1 MMEEMDKEKQRLQEV
16 EENEIDLIELVRRF
30 WEKRKFIVKVT
41 AIFLCLGLLI
51 AIFTP
56 EEYTAQ
62 CVVVPQTGES
72 GVSSS
77 LSGLASLAGFSLGS
91 MGSAEEL
98 SPMVYSNVMNNINL
112 QKEMINT
119 EIYFDRW
126 GRKLTLLDYFTN
138 EEYQRTSVLGVVKK
152 YTIGLPWL
160 ILSAIRGEGEEE
172 TAMTGE
178 DGQIAMLTKDEDDCI
193 KALKERTT
201 LTVNDKDGYVNIS
214 ATMPEP
220 LAAAA
225 LAEIYMNLLQ
235 KYVSEFKIEK
245 AKADYNFINQRY
257 LEAREEYSKKQEEY
271 ARFRDANRIITT
283 AVAATREEQI
293 KNDYDLAYSLY
304 SELSRQLI
312 QAEIKVKENTP
323 IFTVVEP
330 VIVPRERSKPKR
342 MMTLVAF
349 GFLGGV
355 LSCGAVLAF
364 DFLKKRTEIKYLKN
378 W

>member
-1 MMEEMDKEKQRLQEV
+1 MEDKEKQLQEV
-16 EENEIDLIELVRRF
+16 EENEIDLIELIKRF
-30 WEKRKFIVKVT
+30 WKKRMFIVKVT
-41 AIFLCLGLLI
+41 AVFLCLGLFI
-51 AIFTP
+51 AIFSS

-62 CVVVPQTGES
+62 CVVVPQTGEG

-119 EIYFDRW
+119 KIYFDRW
-126 GRKLTLLDYFTN
+126 GKELTLLDYFTN
-138 EEYQRTSVLGVVKK
+138 EEYQRTSVLGYVKK
-152 YTIGLPWL
+152 YTIGLPFL
-160 ILSAIRGEGEEE
+160 ILGAIRGEKDDDVVI
-172 TAMTGE
+172 TGA
-178 DGQIAMLTKDEDDCI
+178 DGKIAMLTQQEDDCI

-201 LTVNDKDGYVNIS
+201 LAVNDKDGYVSIS

-271 ARFRDANRIITT
+271 ARFKDANRIITT

-330 VIVPRERSKPKR
+330 VIVPRERSKPR
-342 MMTLVAF
+342 RLMTLVAF

>member
-1 MMEEMDKEKQRLQEV
+1 MMEEKDKEKQLQEV
-16 EENEIDLIELVRRF
+16 EENEIDLIELIKRF
-30 WEKRKFIVKVT
+30 WEKRMFIVKVT
-41 AIFLCLGLLI
+41 AVFLCLGLFI
-51 AIFTP
+51 AIFSS

-62 CVVVPQTGES
+62 CVVVPQTGEG

-119 EIYFDRW
+119 KIYFDRW
-126 GRKLTLLDYFTN
+126 GKELTLLDYFTN
-138 EEYQRTSVLGVVKK
+138 EEYQRTSVLGYVKK
-152 YTIGLPWL
+152 YTIGLPFL
-160 ILSAIRGEGEEE
+160 ILGAIRGEKDNDVD
-172 TAMTGE
+172 MTGTD
-178 DGQIAMLTKDEDDCI
+178 DGKIAMLTQQEDDCI

-201 LTVNDKDGYVNIS
+201 LAVNDKDGYVSIS

-271 ARFRDANRIITT
+271 ARFKDANRIITT

-330 VIVPRERSKPKR
+330 VIVPRERSKPR
-342 MMTLVAF
+342 RLMTLVAF

-355 LSCGAVLAF
+355 LSCGTVLAF

>member
-1 MMEEMDKEKQRLQEV
+1 MMEEKDKEKQLQEV
-16 EENEIDLIELVRRF
+16 EENEIDLIELIKRF
-30 WEKRKFIVKVT
+30 WEKRMFIVKVT
-41 AIFLCLGLLI
+41 AVFLCLGLFI
-51 AIFTP
+51 AIFSS

-62 CVVVPQTGES
+62 CVVVPQTGEG

-119 EIYFDRW
+119 KIYFDRW
-126 GRKLTLLDYFTN
+126 GKELTLLDYFTN
-138 EEYQRTSVLGVVKK
+138 EEYQRTSVLGYVKK
-152 YTIGLPWL
+152 YTIGLPFL
-160 ILSAIRGEGEEE
+160 ILGAIRGEKDDDV
-172 TAMTGE
+172 AITGA
-178 DGQIAMLTKDEDDCI
+178 DGKIAMLTQQEDDCI

-201 LTVNDKDGYVNIS
+201 LAVNDKDGYVSIS

-271 ARFRDANRIITT
+271 ARFKDANRIITT

-330 VIVPRERSKPKR
+330 VIVPRERSKPR
-342 MMTLVAF
+342 RLMTLVAF

>member
-1 MMEEMDKEKQRLQEV
+1 MEEKDKEKQLQEV
-16 EENEIDLIELVRRF
+16 EENEIDLIELIKRF
-30 WEKRKFIVKVT
+30 WEKRMFIVKVT
-41 AIFLCLGLLI
+41 AVFLCLGLFI
-51 AIFTP
+51 AIFSS

-62 CVVVPQTGES
+62 CVVVPQTGEG

-119 EIYFDRW
+119 KIYFDRW
-126 GRKLTLLDYFTN
+126 GKELTLLDYFTN
-138 EEYQRTSVLGVVKK
+138 EEYQRTSVLGYVKK
-152 YTIGLPWL
+152 YTIGLPFL
-160 ILSAIRGEGEEE
+160 ILGAIRGEKDDDV
-172 TAMTGE
+172 AITGA
-178 DGQIAMLTKDEDDCI
+178 DGKIAMLTQQEDDCI

-201 LTVNDKDGYVNIS
+201 LAVNDKDGYVSIS

-271 ARFRDANRIITT
+271 ARFKDANRIITT

-330 VIVPRERSKPKR
+330 VIVPRERSKPR
-342 MMTLVAF
+342 RLMTLVAF

>member
-1 MMEEMDKEKQRLQEV
+1 MEDKEKQLQEV
-16 EENEIDLIELVRRF
+16 EENEIDLIELIKRF
-30 WEKRKFIVKVT
+30 WEKRMFIVKVT
-41 AIFLCLGLLI
+41 AVFLCLGLFI
-51 AIFTP
+51 AIFSS

-62 CVVVPQTGES
+62 CVVVPQTGEG

-119 EIYFDRW
+119 KIYFDRW
-126 GRKLTLLDYFTN
+126 GKELTLLDYFTN
-138 EEYQRTSVLGVVKK
+138 EEYQRTSVLGYVKK
-152 YTIGLPWL
+152 YTIGLPFL
-160 ILSAIRGEGEEE
+160 ILGAIRGEKDDDV
-172 TAMTGE
+172 AITGA
-178 DGQIAMLTKDEDDCI
+178 DGKIAMLTQQEDDCI

-201 LTVNDKDGYVNIS
+201 LAVNDKDGYVSIS

-225 LAEIYMNLLQ
+225 LAETYMNLLQ

-271 ARFRDANRIITT
+271 ARFKDANRIITT
-283 AVAATREEQI
+283 AMAATREEQI

-330 VIVPRERSKPKR
+330 VIVPRERSKPR
-342 MMTLVAF
+342 RLMTLVAF

>member
-1 MMEEMDKEKQRLQEV
+1 MMEEKDKEKQLQEV
-16 EENEIDLIELVRRF
+16 EENEIDLIELIKRF
-30 WEKRKFIVKVT
+30 WEKRMFIVKVT
-41 AIFLCLGLLI
+41 AVFLCLGLFV
-51 AIFTP
+51 AIFSS

-62 CVVVPQTGES
+62 CVVVPQTGEG

-119 EIYFDRW
+119 KIYFDRW
-126 GRKLTLLDYFTN
+126 GKELTLLDYFTN
-138 EEYQRTSVLGVVKK
+138 EEYQRTSVLGYVKK
-152 YTIGLPWL
+152 YTIGLPFL
-160 ILSAIRGEGEEE
+160 ILGAIRGEKDDDV
-172 TAMTGE
+172 AITGA
-178 DGQIAMLTKDEDDCI
+178 DGKIAMLTQQEDDCI

-201 LTVNDKDGYVNIS
+201 LAVNDKDGYVSIS

-271 ARFRDANRIITT
+271 ARFKDANRIITT

-330 VIVPRERSKPKR
+330 VIVPRERSKPR
-342 MMTLVAF
+342 RLMTLVAF

>member
-1 MMEEMDKEKQRLQEV
+1 MMEEKDKEKQLQEV
-16 EENEIDLIELVRRF
+16 EENEIDLIELIKRF
-30 WEKRKFIVKVT
+30 WEKRMFIVKVT
-41 AIFLCLGLLI
+41 AVFLCLGLFI
-51 AIFTP
+51 AIFSS

-62 CVVVPQTGES
+62 CVVVPQTGEG

-119 EIYFDRW
+119 KIYFDRW
-126 GRKLTLLDYFTN
+126 GKELTLLDYFTN
-138 EEYQRTSVLGVVKK
+138 EEYQRTSVLGYVKK
-152 YTIGLPWL
+152 YTIGLPFL
-160 ILSAIRGEGEEE
+160 ILGAIRGEKDNDVD
-172 TAMTGE
+172 MTGTD
-178 DGQIAMLTKDEDDCI
+178 DGKIAMLTQQEDDCI

-201 LTVNDKDGYVNIS
+201 LAVNDKDGYVSIS

-257 LEAREEYSKKQEEY
+257 LEAKEEYSRKQEEY
-271 ARFRDANRIITT
+271 ARFKDANRIITT

-330 VIVPRERSKPKR
+330 VIVPRERSKPR
-342 MMTLVAF
+342 RLMTLVAF

>member
-1 MMEEMDKEKQRLQEV
+1 MMEDKEKQLQEV
-16 EENEIDLIELVRRF
+16 EENEIDLIELIKRF
-30 WEKRKFIVKVT
+30 WEKRMFIVKVT
-41 AIFLCLGLLI
+41 AVFLCLGLFI
-51 AIFTP
+51 AIFSS

-62 CVVVPQTGES
+62 CVVVPQTGEG

-119 EIYFDRW
+119 KIYFDRW
-126 GRKLTLLDYFTN
+126 GKELTLLDYFTN
-138 EEYQRTSVLGVVKK
+138 EEYQRTSVLGYVKK
-152 YTIGLPWL
+152 YTIGLPFL
-160 ILSAIRGEGEEE
+160 ILGAIRGEKDDDV
-172 TAMTGE
+172 AITGA
-178 DGQIAMLTKDEDDCI
+178 DGKIAMLTQQEDDCI

-201 LTVNDKDGYVNIS
+201 LAVNDKDGYVSIS

-271 ARFRDANRIITT
+271 ARFKDANRIITT

-330 VIVPRERSKPKR
+330 VIVPRERSKPR
-342 MMTLVAF
+342 RLMTLVAF

>member
-1 MMEEMDKEKQRLQEV
+1 MEEKDKEKQLQEV
-16 EENEIDLIELVRRF
+16 EENEIDLIELIKRF
-30 WEKRKFIVKVT
+30 WEKRMFIVKVT
-41 AIFLCLGLLI
+41 AVFLCLGLFI
-51 AIFTP
+51 AIFSS

-62 CVVVPQTGES
+62 CVVVPQTGEG

-119 EIYFDRW
+119 KIYFDRW
-126 GRKLTLLDYFTN
+126 GKELTLLDYFTN
-138 EEYQRTSVLGVVKK
+138 EEYQRTSVLGYVKK
-152 YTIGLPWL
+152 YTIGLPFL
-160 ILSAIRGEGEEE
+160 ILEAIRGEKDNDV
-172 TAMTGE
+172 AMTGTD
-178 DGQIAMLTKDEDDCI
+178 DGKIAMLTQQEDYCI

-201 LTVNDKDGYVNIS
+201 LAVNDKDGYVSIS

-271 ARFRDANRIITT
+271 ARFKDANRIITT

-330 VIVPRERSKPKR
+330 VIVPRERSKPR
-342 MMTLVAF
+342 RLMTLVAF

>member
-1 MMEEMDKEKQRLQEV
+1 MEEKDKEKQLQEV
-16 EENEIDLIELVRRF
+16 EENEIDLIELIKRF
-30 WEKRKFIVKVT
+30 WEKRMFIVKVT
-41 AIFLCLGLLI
+41 AVFLCLGLFV
-51 AIFTP
+51 AIFSS

-62 CVVVPQTGES
+62 CVVVPQTGEG

-119 EIYFDRW
+119 KIYFDRW
-126 GRKLTLLDYFTN
+126 GKELTLLDYFTN
-138 EEYQRTSVLGVVKK
+138 EEYQRTSVLGYVKK
-152 YTIGLPWL
+152 YTIGLPFL
-160 ILSAIRGEGEEE
+160 ILGAIRGEKDDDV
-172 TAMTGE
+172 AITGA
-178 DGQIAMLTKDEDDCI
+178 DGKIAMLTQQEDDCI

-201 LTVNDKDGYVNIS
+201 LAVNDKDGYVSIS

-271 ARFRDANRIITT
+271 ARFKDANRIITT

-330 VIVPRERSKPKR
+330 VIVPRERSKPR
-342 MMTLVAF
+342 RLMTLVAF

>member
-1 MMEEMDKEKQRLQEV
+1 MEEKDKEKQLQEV
-16 EENEIDLIELVRRF
+16 EENEIDLIELIKRF
-30 WEKRKFIVKVT
+30 WEKRIFIVKVT
-41 AIFLCLGLLI
+41 AVFLCLGLFI
-51 AIFTP
+51 AIFSS

-62 CVVVPQTGES
+62 CVVVPQTGEG

-119 EIYFDRW
+119 KIYFDRW
-126 GRKLTLLDYFTN
+126 GKELTLLDYFTN
-138 EEYQRTSVLGVVKK
+138 EEYQRTSVLGYVKK

-160 ILSAIRGEGEEE
+160 ILKAIRGEEEE
-172 TAMTGE
+172 VAVAGA
-178 DGQIAMLTKDEDDCI
+178 DGQIAILTQEEDDCI
-193 KALKERTT
+193 KALKDRTA

-271 ARFRDANRIITT
+271 ARFKDANRIITT

-342 MMTLVAF
+342 LMTLVAF

>member
-1 MMEEMDKEKQRLQEV
+1 MESDEV
-16 EENEIDLIELVRRF
+16 FVARMASGLHILS
-30 WEKRKFIVKVT
+30 KVWN
-41 AIFLCLGLLI
+41 ISFFI
-51 AIFTP
+51 AIFSS

-62 CVVVPQTGES
+62 CVVVPQTGEG

-119 EIYFDRW
+119 KIYFDRW
-126 GRKLTLLDYFTN
+126 GKELTLLDYFTN
-138 EEYQRTSVLGVVKK
+138 EEYQRTSVLGYVKK
-152 YTIGLPWL
+152 YTIGLPFL
-160 ILSAIRGEGEEE
+160 ILGAIRGEKDNDVD
-172 TAMTGE
+172 MTGTD
-178 DGQIAMLTKDEDDCI
+178 DGKIAMLTQQEDDCI

-201 LTVNDKDGYVNIS
+201 LAVNDKDGYVSIS

-271 ARFRDANRIITT
+271 ARFKDANRIITT

-330 VIVPRERSKPKR
+330 VIVPRERSKPR
-342 MMTLVAF
+342 RLMTLVAF

-364 DFLKKRTEIKYLKN
+364 DFLKKITEIKNLKN

>member
-1 MMEEMDKEKQRLQEV
+1 MEDKEKQLQEV
-16 EENEIDLIELVRRF
+16 EENEIDLIELIKRF
-30 WEKRKFIVKVT
+30 WEKRMFIVKVT
-41 AIFLCLGLLI
+41 AVFLCLGLFI
-51 AIFTP
+51 AIFSS

-62 CVVVPQTGES
+62 CVVVPQTGEG

-119 EIYFDRW
+119 KIYFDRW
-126 GRKLTLLDYFTN
+126 GKELTLLDYFTN
-138 EEYQRTSVLGVVKK
+138 EEYQRTSVLGYVKK
-152 YTIGLPWL
+152 YTIGLPFL
-160 ILSAIRGEGEEE
+160 ILGAIRGEKDDDV
-172 TAMTGE
+172 AITGA
-178 DGQIAMLTKDEDDCI
+178 DGKIAMLTQQEDDCI

-201 LTVNDKDGYVNIS
+201 LAVNDKDGYVSIS

-225 LAEIYMNLLQ
+225 LAETYMNLLQ

-271 ARFRDANRIITT
+271 ARFKDANRIITT

-330 VIVPRERSKPKR
+330 VIVPRERSKPR
-342 MMTLVAF
+342 RLMTLVAF

>member
-1 MMEEMDKEKQRLQEV
+1 MMEEKDKEKQLQEV
-16 EENEIDLIELVRRF
+16 EENEIDLIELIKRF
-30 WEKRKFIVKVT
+30 WEKRMFIVKVT
-41 AIFLCLGLLI
+41 AVFLCLGLFI
-51 AIFTP
+51 AIFSS

-62 CVVVPQTGES
+62 CVVVPQTGEG

-119 EIYFDRW
+119 KIYFDRW
-126 GRKLTLLDYFTN
+126 GKELTLLDYFTN
-138 EEYQRTSVLGVVKK
+138 EEYQRTSVLGYVKK
-152 YTIGLPWL
+152 YTIGLPFL
-160 ILSAIRGEGEEE
+160 ILGAIRGEKDNDVD
-172 TAMTGE
+172 MTGT
-178 DGQIAMLTKDEDDCI
+178 DGKIAMLTQQEDDCI

-201 LTVNDKDGYVNIS
+201 LAVNDKDGYVSIS

-271 ARFRDANRIITT
+271 ARFKDANRIITT

-330 VIVPRERSKPKR
+330 VIVPRERSKPR
-342 MMTLVAF
+342 RLMTLVAF

>member
-1 MMEEMDKEKQRLQEV
+1 MEENNKERQIIEN
-16 EENEIDLIELVRRF
+16 ENEIDLIELVKRF
-30 WEKRKFIVKVT
+30 WEKRMFIVKVT
-41 AIFLCLGLLI
+41 AAFLCLGLFI
-51 AIFTP
+51 AIFSS

-62 CVVVPQTGES
+62 CVVVPQTGEG

-98 SPMVYSNVMNNINL
+98 SPTVYSNVMNNINL

-119 EIYFDRW
+119 KIYFDRW
-126 GRKLTLLDYFTN
+126 GKELTLLDYFTN
-138 EEYQRTSVLGVVKK
+138 EEYQRTSVLGYVKK
-152 YTIGLPWL
+152 YTIGLPFL
-160 ILSAIRGEGEEE
+160 ILGAIRGEKDNDVD
-172 TAMTGE
+172 MTGTD
-178 DGQIAMLTKDEDDCI
+178 DGKIAMLTQQEDDCI

-201 LTVNDKDGYVNIS
+201 LAVNDKDGYVSIS

-271 ARFRDANRIITT
+271 ARFKDANRIITT

-330 VIVPRERSKPKR
+330 VIVPRERSKPR
-342 MMTLVAF
+342 RLMTLVAF

>member
-1 MMEEMDKEKQRLQEV
+1 MMEEKDKEKQLQEV
-16 EENEIDLIELVRRF
+16 EENEIDLIELIKRF
-30 WEKRKFIVKVT
+30 WEKRIFIVKVT
-41 AIFLCLGLLI
+41 AVFLCLGLFI
-51 AIFTP
+51 AIFSS

-62 CVVVPQTGES
+62 CVVVPQTGEG

-119 EIYFDRW
+119 KIYFDRW
-126 GRKLTLLDYFTN
+126 GKELTLLDYFTN
-138 EEYQRTSVLGVVKK
+138 EEYQRTSVLGYVKK

-160 ILSAIRGEGEEE
+160 ILKAIRGEEEE
-172 TAMTGE
+172 VAVAGA
-178 DGQIAMLTKDEDDCI
+178 DGQIAILTQEEDDCI
-193 KALKERTT
+193 KALKDRTA

-257 LEAREEYSKKQEEY
+257 LEAKEEYSRKQEEY

-342 MMTLVAF
+342 LMTLVAF

>member
-1 MMEEMDKEKQRLQEV
+1 MEDKEKQLQEV
-16 EENEIDLIELVRRF
+16 EENEIDLIELIKRF
-30 WEKRKFIVKVT
+30 WEKRMFIVKVT
-41 AIFLCLGLLI
+41 AVFLCLGLFI
-51 AIFTP
+51 AIFSS

-62 CVVVPQTGES
+62 CVVVPQTGEG

-119 EIYFDRW
+119 KIYFDRW
-126 GRKLTLLDYFTN
+126 GKELTLLDYFTN
-138 EEYQRTSVLGVVKK
+138 EEYQRTSVLGYVKK
-152 YTIGLPWL
+152 YTIGLPFL
-160 ILSAIRGEGEEE
+160 ILGAIRGEKDDDV
-172 TAMTGE
+172 AITGA
-178 DGQIAMLTKDEDDCI
+178 DGKIAMLTQQEDDCI

-201 LTVNDKDGYVNIS
+201 LAVNDKDGYVSIS

-271 ARFRDANRIITT
+271 ARFKDANRIITT

-330 VIVPRERSKPKR
+330 VIVPRERSKPR
-342 MMTLVAF
+342 RLMTLVAF

>member
-1 MMEEMDKEKQRLQEV
+1 MMEEKDKEKQLQEV
-16 EENEIDLIELVRRF
+16 EENEIDLIELIKRF
-30 WEKRKFIVKVT
+30 WEKRMFIVKVT
-41 AIFLCLGLLI
+41 AVFLCLGLFI
-51 AIFTP
+51 AIFSS

-62 CVVVPQTGES
+62 CVVVPQTGEG

-119 EIYFDRW
+119 KIYFDRW
-126 GRKLTLLDYFTN
+126 GKELTLLDYFTN
-138 EEYQRTSVLGVVKK
+138 EEYQRTSVLGYVKK
-152 YTIGLPWL
+152 YTIGLPFL
-160 ILSAIRGEGEEE
+160 ILGAIRGEKDNDVD
-172 TAMTGE
+172 MTGTD
-178 DGQIAMLTKDEDDCI
+178 DGKIAMLTQQEDDCI

-201 LTVNDKDGYVNIS
+201 LAVNDKDGYVSIS

-271 ARFRDANRIITT
+271 ARFKDANRIITT

-330 VIVPRERSKPKR
+330 VIVPRERSKPR
-342 MMTLVAF
+342 RLMTLVVF

>member
-1 MMEEMDKEKQRLQEV
+1 MMEEKDKEKQLQEV
-16 EENEIDLIELVRRF
+16 EENEIDLIELIKRF
-30 WEKRKFIVKVT
+30 WEKRMFIVKVT
-41 AIFLCLGLLI
+41 AVFLCLGLFI
-51 AIFTP
+51 AIFSS

-62 CVVVPQTGES
+62 CVVVPQTGEG

-119 EIYFDRW
+119 KIYFDRW
-126 GRKLTLLDYFTN
+126 GKELTLLDYFTN
-138 EEYQRTSVLGVVKK
+138 EEYQRTSVLGYVKK
-152 YTIGLPWL
+152 YTIGLPFL
-160 ILSAIRGEGEEE
+160 ILGAIRGEKDNDVD
-172 TAMTGE
+172 MTGTD
-178 DGQIAMLTKDEDDCI
+178 DGKIAMLTQQEDDCI

-201 LTVNDKDGYVNIS
+201 LAVNDKDGYVSIS

-271 ARFRDANRIITT
+271 ARFKDANRIITT

-330 VIVPRERSKPKR
+330 VIVPRERSKPR
-342 MMTLVAF
+342 RLMTLVAF

>member
-77 LSGLASLAGFSLGS
+77 LS
-91 MGSAEEL
+91 
-98 SPMVYSNVMNNINL
+98 L

>member
-1 MMEEMDKEKQRLQEV
+1 MEDKEKQLQEV
-16 EENEIDLIELVRRF
+16 EENEIDLIELIKRF
-30 WEKRKFIVKVT
+30 WEKRMFIVKVT
-41 AIFLCLGLLI
+41 AVFLCLGLFI
-51 AIFTP
+51 AIFSS

-62 CVVVPQTGES
+62 CVVVPQTGEG

-119 EIYFDRW
+119 KIYFDRW
-126 GRKLTLLDYFTN
+126 GKELTLLDYFTN
-138 EEYQRTSVLGVVKK
+138 EEYQRTSVLGYVKK
-152 YTIGLPWL
+152 YTIGLPFL
-160 ILSAIRGEGEEE
+160 ILGAIRGEKDDDVVI
-172 TAMTGE
+172 TGA
-178 DGQIAMLTKDEDDCI
+178 DGKIAMLTQQEDDCI

-201 LTVNDKDGYVNIS
+201 LAVNDKDGYVSIS

-271 ARFRDANRIITT
+271 ARFKDANRIITT

-330 VIVPRERSKPKR
+330 VIVPRERSKPR
-342 MMTLVAF
+342 RLMTLVAF

>member
-1 MMEEMDKEKQRLQEV
+1 MEDKEKQLQEV
-16 EENEIDLIELVRRF
+16 EENEIDLIELIKRF
-30 WEKRKFIVKVT
+30 WEKRMFIVKVT
-41 AIFLCLGLLI
+41 AVFLCLGLFI
-51 AIFTP
+51 AIFSS

-62 CVVVPQTGES
+62 CVVVPQTGEG

-119 EIYFDRW
+119 KIYFDRW
-126 GRKLTLLDYFTN
+126 GKELTLLDYFTN
-138 EEYQRTSVLGVVKK
+138 EEYQRTSVLGYVKK
-152 YTIGLPWL
+152 YTIGLPFL
-160 ILSAIRGEGEEE
+160 ILGAIRGEKDDDV
-172 TAMTGE
+172 AITGA
-178 DGQIAMLTKDEDDCI
+178 DGKIAMLTQQEDDCI

-201 LTVNDKDGYVNIS
+201 LAVNDKDGYVSIS

-257 LEAREEYSKKQEEY
+257 LEAKEEYSKKQEEY
-271 ARFRDANRIITT
+271 ARFKDANRIITT

-330 VIVPRERSKPKR
+330 VIVPRERSKPR
-342 MMTLVAF
+342 RLMTLVAF

>member
-1 MMEEMDKEKQRLQEV
+1 MEENNKERQIIEN
-16 EENEIDLIELVRRF
+16 ENEIDLIELVKRF
-30 WEKRKFIVKVT
+30 WEKRMFIVKVT
-41 AIFLCLGLLI
+41 AAFLCLGLFI
-51 AIFTP
+51 AIFSS

-62 CVVVPQTGES
+62 CVVVPQTGEG

-98 SPMVYSNVMNNINL
+98 SPTVYSNVMNNINL
-112 QKEMINT
+112 QKELINT
-119 EIYFDRW
+119 KIYFDRW
-126 GRKLTLLDYFTN
+126 GKELTLLDYFTN
-138 EEYQRTSVLGVVKK
+138 EEYQRTSVLGAVKK
-152 YTIGLPWL
+152 YTIGLPGL
-160 ILSAIRGEGEEE
+160 ILKAIRGGEEE
-172 TAMTGE
+172 EVAVTGA
-178 DGQIAMLTKDEDDCI
+178 DGKIAVLTQDEDDCI
-193 KALKERTT
+193 KILKDRAT
-201 LTVNDKDGYVNIS
+201 LAVNDKDGYVNIS

-225 LAEIYMNLLQ
+225 LAETYMNLLQ

-257 LEAREEYSKKQEEY
+257 LEAKEEYSKKQEEY
-271 ARFRDANRIITT
+271 ARFRDANKMITS

-293 KNDYDLAYSLY
+293 KNEYDLAYSLY
-304 SELSRQLI
+304 SELSRQLV

-342 MMTLVAF
+342 LMTLVAF

-355 LSCGAVLAF
+355 LSCGTVLGL
-364 DFLKKRTEIKYLKN
+364 DFLKKRADIKCLKN
-378 W
+378 WE

>member
-1 MMEEMDKEKQRLQEV
+1 MMEEKDKEKQLQAV
-16 EENEIDLIELVRRF
+16 EENEIDLIELIKRF
-30 WEKRKFIVKVT
+30 WEKRMFIVKVT
-41 AIFLCLGLLI
+41 AVFLCLGLFI
-51 AIFTP
+51 AIFSS

-62 CVVVPQTGES
+62 CVVVPQTGEG

-119 EIYFDRW
+119 KIYFDRW
-126 GRKLTLLDYFTN
+126 GKELTLLDYFTN
-138 EEYQRTSVLGVVKK
+138 EEYQRTSVLGYVKK
-152 YTIGLPWL
+152 YTIGLPFL
-160 ILSAIRGEGEEE
+160 ILEAIRGEKDNDV
-172 TAMTGE
+172 AMTGTD
-178 DGQIAMLTKDEDDCI
+178 DGKIAMLTQQEDYCI

-201 LTVNDKDGYVNIS
+201 LAVNDKDGYVSIS

-271 ARFRDANRIITT
+271 ARFKDANRIITT

-330 VIVPRERSKPKR
+330 VIVPRERSKPR
-342 MMTLVAF
+342 RLMTLVAF

>member
-1 MMEEMDKEKQRLQEV
+1 MMEDKEKQLQEV
-16 EENEIDLIELVRRF
+16 EENEIDLIELIKRF
-30 WEKRKFIVKVT
+30 WEKRMFIVKVT
-41 AIFLCLGLLI
+41 AVFLCLGLFI
-51 AIFTP
+51 AIFSS

-62 CVVVPQTGES
+62 CVVVPQTGEG

-119 EIYFDRW
+119 KIYFDRW
-126 GRKLTLLDYFTN
+126 GKELTLLDYFTN
-138 EEYQRTSVLGVVKK
+138 EEYQRTSVLGYVKK
-152 YTIGLPWL
+152 YTIGLPFL
-160 ILSAIRGEGEEE
+160 ILGAIRGEKDDDVVI
-172 TAMTGE
+172 TGA
-178 DGQIAMLTKDEDDCI
+178 DGKIAMLTQQEDDCI

-201 LTVNDKDGYVNIS
+201 LAVNDKDGYVSIS

-271 ARFRDANRIITT
+271 ARFKDANRIITT

-330 VIVPRERSKPKR
+330 VIVPRERSKPR
-342 MMTLVAF
+342 RLMTLVAF

>member
-1 MMEEMDKEKQRLQEV
+1 MEEKDKEKQLQEV
-16 EENEIDLIELVRRF
+16 EENEIDLIELIKRF
-30 WEKRKFIVKVT
+30 WEKRIFIVKVT
-41 AIFLCLGLLI
+41 AVFLCLGLFI
-51 AIFTP
+51 AIFSS

-62 CVVVPQTGES
+62 CVVVPQTGEG

-119 EIYFDRW
+119 KIYFDRW
-126 GRKLTLLDYFTN
+126 GKELTLLDYFTN
-138 EEYQRTSVLGVVKK
+138 EEYQRTSVLGYVKK
-152 YTIGLPWL
+152 YTIGLPFL
-160 ILSAIRGEGEEE
+160 ILEAIRGEKDNDV
-172 TAMTGE
+172 AMTGTD
-178 DGQIAMLTKDEDDCI
+178 DGKIAMLTQQEDDCI

-201 LTVNDKDGYVNIS
+201 LAVNDKDGYVSIS

-271 ARFRDANRIITT
+271 ARFKDANRIITT

-342 MMTLVAF
+342 LMTLVAF

>member
-1 MMEEMDKEKQRLQEV
+1 MEENNKERQIIEN
-16 EENEIDLIELVRRF
+16 ENEIDLIELVKRF
-30 WEKRKFIVKVT
+30 WTKRMFIVKVT
-41 AIFLCLGLLI
+41 AAFLCLGLFI
-51 AIFTP
+51 AIFSS

-62 CVVVPQTGES
+62 CVVVPQTGEG

-98 SPMVYSNVMNNINL
+98 SPTVYSNVMNNINL

-119 EIYFDRW
+119 KIYFDRW
-126 GRKLTLLDYFTN
+126 GKELTLLDYFTN
-138 EEYQRTSVLGVVKK
+138 EEYQRTSVLGYVKK
-152 YTIGLPWL
+152 YTIGLPFL
-160 ILSAIRGEGEEE
+160 ILGAIRGEKDNDVD
-172 TAMTGE
+172 MTGTD
-178 DGQIAMLTKDEDDCI
+178 DGKIAMLTQQEDDCI

-201 LTVNDKDGYVNIS
+201 LAVNDKDGYVSIS

-271 ARFRDANRIITT
+271 ARFKDANRIITT

-330 VIVPRERSKPKR
+330 VIVPRERSKPR
-342 MMTLVAF
+342 RLMTLVAF

>member
-1 MMEEMDKEKQRLQEV
+1 MEEKDKEKQLQEV
-16 EENEIDLIELVRRF
+16 EENEIDLIELIKRF
-30 WEKRKFIVKVT
+30 WEKRMFIVKVT
-41 AIFLCLGLLI
+41 AVFLCLGLFI
-51 AIFTP
+51 AIFSS

-62 CVVVPQTGES
+62 CVVVPQTGEG

-119 EIYFDRW
+119 KIYFDRW
-126 GRKLTLLDYFTN
+126 GKELTLLDYFTN
-138 EEYQRTSVLGVVKK
+138 EEYQRTSVLGYVKK
-152 YTIGLPWL
+152 YTIGLPFL
-160 ILSAIRGEGEEE
+160 ILGAIRGEKDNDVD
-172 TAMTGE
+172 MTGTD
-178 DGQIAMLTKDEDDCI
+178 DGKIAMLTQQEDDCI

-201 LTVNDKDGYVNIS
+201 LAVNDKDGYVSIS

-271 ARFRDANRIITT
+271 ARFKDANRIITT

-330 VIVPRERSKPKR
+330 VIVPRERSKPR
-342 MMTLVAF
+342 RLMTLVAF